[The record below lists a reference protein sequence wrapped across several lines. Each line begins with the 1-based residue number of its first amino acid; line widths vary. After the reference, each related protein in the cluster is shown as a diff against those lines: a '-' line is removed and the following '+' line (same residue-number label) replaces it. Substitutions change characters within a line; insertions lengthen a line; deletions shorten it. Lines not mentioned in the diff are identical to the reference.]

1 MITNNHKDGNA
12 KNPPFISNR
21 SSNIDLLRVL
31 AIIAVI
37 IIHYNNDDIGGGYKY
52 VEPRTI
58 NQFVLYLIESLC
70 VSAVNVFVI
79 LSGYCSYK
87 RECLSLAKPIRL
99 LITLYSFRLSML
111 FFSVFISHENFS
123 LYDIFVRL
131 LPTNWYITLFI
142 VLSILSPWLNMF
154 YRNMGQY
161 SKQFLLVLIVL
172 FSIWPTSADVVQCI
186 TGVQKNDMYGV
197 SSIGLYGSMDGYTIV
212 NFVLLYMIGLSIR
225 SNRPMGQSIKS
236 ITTKLLIVIAIL
248 VSWAYLYPLTGLR
261 LHKSAWSYCNPLLIY
276 EAYLLVVL
284 FLKINLPPSKFIS
297 YLAKGTLTV
306 YIVHSSFL
314 VRIDTSEAVNS
325 STLYMLGHLAV
336 TTLAVFVACMCIHVV
351 WNFATRRLWRF
362 LDTKKYNVKIQ

>member
-1 MITNNHKDGNA
+1 MMI
-12 KNPPFISNR
+12 
-21 SSNIDLLRVL
+21 L
-31 AIIAVI
+31 
-37 IIHYNNDDIGGGYKY
+37 GGGMKY
-52 VEPRTI
+52 VEPRSL

-87 RECLSLAKPIRL
+87 RESLSLTKPIRL
-99 LITLYSFRLSML
+99 LITLYAFRLLML

-131 LPTNWYITLFI
+131 LPNNWYITLFI
-142 VLSILSPWLNMF
+142 VLSVLSPWLNMF
-154 YRNMGQY
+154 YRNLGQY
-161 SKQFLLVLIVL
+161 SKQFLLALIVL
-172 FSIWPTSADVVQCI
+172 FSIWPTFTDVIQNI
-186 TGVQKNDMYGV
+186 TGEQNHGM
-197 SSIGLYGSMDGYTIV
+197 SSIGIYGSMDGYTIV
-212 NFVLLYMIGLSIR
+212 NFVLLYFIGLSIR
-225 SNRPMGQSIKS
+225 HNSLMEKSIKS
-236 ITTKLLIVIAIL
+236 IITKLLIVMAIL

-306 YIVHSSFL
+306 FIIHTSFL

-325 STLYMLGHLAV
+325 STLYMLCHLAV
-336 TTLAVFVACMCIHVV
+336 TTLAVFAACMCVHVV
-351 WNFATRRLWRF
+351 WDFSTRRLWHY
-362 LDTKKYNVKIQ
+362 LDTKKLNIKIQ